1 MILEFTEE
9 QNMLR
14 ESVRKMAKE
23 RIAPRAAEIDATDE
37 FPWDMVDLLRGQ
49 GILDMAVPEEYG
61 GSGSGIVTLCV
72 AAEEIARASLS
83 VSTMFMVQ
91 TIGGILVMREAGT
104 KEQKGWY
111 FPQIIGDKKLGCLSV
126 TEPEAGSDAAS
137 MKTKAKLNGN
147 NYLVNGTKCFITL
160 GGVAD
165 FFSLFA
171 VTNPEEKHSGISAFI
186 VEKDTQGF
194 SIGKHENEMGQ
205 RGTAMTELIFEDAVV
220 PEKNRLGPEGQGFKI
235 VVGVFN
241 QARVLMAVEAVGVAQ
256 SAFDYSLNYAKGR
269 ICFGK
274 PITEFQG
281 IQFQFADMLTQIEAA
296 RCMVYR
302 AAWMIDN
309 RLEIEIIP
317 RFASMAKYLATKV
330 AMKVTTEA
338 VEILGGHGYTKDH
351 PVERMMRDAK
361 GIQIY
366 EGPSNIQKML
376 IARSLLKT

>member
-1 MILEFTEE
+1 MSLEFTDE

-14 ESVRKMAKE
+14 ESVRKMARE

-37 FPWDMVDLLRGQ
+37 FPWDLIDFLREQ
-49 GILDMAVPEEYG
+49 GVLDMAVPEEYG

-72 AAEEIARASLS
+72 AAEEIAKASLS

-91 TIGGILVMREAGT
+91 TIGGILVMRAAGT
-104 KEQKGWY
+104 KEQQDWY
-111 FPQIIGDKKLGCLSV
+111 FPQIIKDKKLGCLSV

-137 MKTKAKLNGN
+137 MRTKAKLNGDH
-147 NYLVNGTKCFITL
+147 YVVSGTKCFISL

-186 VEKDTQGF
+186 AEKGTPGF
-194 SIGKHENEMGQ
+194 SIGKHEDEMGQ

-220 PEKNRLGPEGQGFKI
+220 PVKNRLGPEGEGFKI

-269 ICFGK
+269 ICFGR
-274 PITEFQG
+274 PIIEFQG
-281 IQFQFADMLTQIEAA
+281 VQFQFADMITQVEAA
-296 RCMVYR
+296 RCMVYK
-302 AAWMIDN
+302 AARMIDEGS
-309 RLEIEIIP
+309 EIEMIP

-330 AMKVTTEA
+330 AMAVTTEA
-338 VEILGGHGYTKDH
+338 VEILGGHGYSKDH

-366 EGPSNIQKML
+366 EGPSNIQKMI
-376 IARSLLKT
+376 IARSLMKS

>member
-1 MILEFTEE
+1 MSLEFTEE
-9 QNMLR
+9 QEMLR
-14 ESVRKMAKE
+14 QSVRKMAREK
-23 RIAPRAAEIDATDE
+23 IVPRASEIDATDE
-37 FPWDMVDLLRGQ
+37 FPWDMVDLLREN

-61 GSGSGIVTLCV
+61 GSGSDIVTLCV
-72 AAEEIARASLS
+72 AAEEVAKASLS

-91 TIGGILVMREAGT
+91 TIGGILVMRAAGT
-104 KEQKGWY
+104 KEQQDRY
-111 FPQIIGDKKLGCLSV
+111 FPQIIEGKKLGCLCV

-137 MKTKAKLNGN
+137 MKTKAILNGN
-147 NYLVNGTKCFITL
+147 SYVVNGTKCFISL

-171 VTNPEEKHSGISAFI
+171 VTNPEERHTGISAFM
-186 VEKDTQGF
+186 VEKGTSGF

-205 RGTAMTELIFEDAVV
+205 RGTAMTELIFEDAPV
-220 PEKNRLGPEGQGFKI
+220 PMKNRLGPEGQGFKI

-256 SAFDYSLNYAKGR
+256 SAFDYSLNYAKER

-274 PITEFQG
+274 PLTKFQG
-281 IQFQFADMLTQIEAA
+281 IQFQFADMITKIEAA
-296 RCMVYR
+296 RCMVYK
-302 AAWMIDN
+302 AARMIDKGAEPD
-309 RLEIEIIP
+309 LTP
-317 RFASMAKYLATKV
+317 RFVSMGKYLATKS
-330 AMKVTTEA
+330 AMEVTTEA

-366 EGPSNIQKML
+366 EGPSNIQKMI
-376 IARSLLKT
+376 IARSLLKN

>member
-1 MILEFTEE
+1 MSLEFTEE

-14 ESVRKMAKE
+14 ESVRKMARE
-23 RIAPRAAEIDATDE
+23 RITPRAAEIDATDE
-37 FPWDMVDLLRGQ
+37 FPWDIVDLLREQ
-49 GILDMAVPEEYG
+49 GILNMAVSEEYG

-91 TIGGILVMREAGT
+91 TIGGILVMRAAGT
-104 KEQKGWY
+104 KEQKDWY
-111 FPQIIGDKKLGCLSV
+111 FPQIIGNKKLGCLSV

-137 MKTKAKLNGN
+137 MKTRAKLNGN

-171 VTNPEEKHSGISAFI
+171 VTNPEKKHGGISAFM
-186 VEKDTQGF
+186 VEKDTPGF

-235 VVGVFN
+235 VAGVFN

-274 PITEFQG
+274 PIAEFQG
-281 IQFQFADMLTQIEAA
+281 VQFQFADMITQIEAA

-302 AAWMIDN
+302 AARMIDN
-309 RLEIEIIP
+309 GLEIEMIP

-366 EGPSNIQKML
+366 EGPSNIQKMI
-376 IARSLLKT
+376 IAKSLLKT

>member
-1 MILEFTEE
+1 MTLEFTEE

-14 ESVRKMAKE
+14 GSVKKMARE
-23 RIAPRAAEIDATDE
+23 RIAPRVAEIDVTDE
-37 FPWDMVDLLRGQ
+37 FPWDMVDLLRKQ
-49 GILDMAVPEEYG
+49 GILNMAVPEEYG

-104 KEQKGWY
+104 KEQKDWY
-111 FPQIIGDKKLGCLSV
+111 FPQIIGKKKLGCLSV

-137 MKTKAKLNGN
+137 MKTRAKLNGN
-147 NYLVNGTKCFITL
+147 NYIVNGTKCFISL

-171 VTNPEEKHSGISAFI
+171 LTNPEKKHSGISAFV
-186 VEKDTQGF
+186 VEKDTPGF

-220 PEKNRLGPEGQGFKI
+220 PKKNRLGPEGQGFKI

-256 SAFDYSLNYAKGR
+256 SAFDYSLNYAQER

-274 PITEFQG
+274 PLTEFQG
-281 IQFQFADMLTQIEAA
+281 IQFQFADMITQIEAA
-296 RCMVYR
+296 RGMVYR
-302 AAWMIDN
+302 AARMIDDG
-309 RLEIEIIP
+309 REIELIP

-330 AMKVTTEA
+330 AMRVTTEA

-366 EGPSNIQKML
+366 EGPSNIQKMV
-376 IARSLLKT
+376 IARSLLKN

>member
-1 MILEFTEE
+1 MSLEFTEE
-9 QNMLR
+9 QDMLR
-14 ESVRKMAKE
+14 ESVRRMAVE
-23 RIAPRAAEIDATDE
+23 RIAPRAAEIDAIDE
-37 FPWDMVDLLRGQ
+37 FPWDMVDLLREQ
-49 GILDMAVPEEYG
+49 GILNMAVPEEYG
-61 GSGSGIVTLCV
+61 GSGSGIVTICV
-72 AAEEIARASLS
+72 AAEEIAKASLS

-91 TIGGILVMREAGT
+91 TIGGILVIKAAGS
-104 KEQKGWY
+104 KEQKDWY
-111 FPQIIGDKKLGCLSV
+111 FPQIIKDKKLGCLSV

-137 MKTKAKLNGN
+137 MKTRARLSGN
-147 NYLVNGTKCFITL
+147 NYLLNGTKCFISL
-160 GGVAD
+160 GGVAE

-171 VTNPEEKHSGISAFI
+171 VTNFEEKHSGISAFI
-186 VEKDTQGF
+186 VEKSSPGF

-220 PEKNRLGPEGQGFKI
+220 PKKNRLGPEGTGFKT

-256 SAFDYSLNYAKGR
+256 SAFDYSLNYAKER
-269 ICFGK
+269 LAFGK
-274 PITEFQG
+274 PLTEFQG
-281 IQFQFADMLTQIEAA
+281 IQFQFADMLTQTEAA
-296 RCMVYR
+296 RCMVYK
-302 AAWMIDN
+302 AARMI
-309 RLEIEIIP
+309 EEGSEVEMIP

-366 EGPSNIQKML
+366 EGPSNIQKMI
-376 IARSLLKT
+376 IARSLLK